1 MNSTYYESAKVRVA
15 AALKGNPSTFEEL
28 CKKCQGLYPSQVR
41 DIIKDMNIYNTLVP
55 LYTTEQSVLP
65 YECIN
70 KSFYDEREI
79 VTASLQNNPI
89 LSSWYFSWDTCYK
102 IAQLDVWKGKKI
114 LFLGTPRLFEYFIIR
129 RFGDELVL
137 VDLDTTVINALSKKY
152 ASLTQNA
159 KILCYQADINNFNI
173 TEFRKNCSVSYDYIF
188 FDPPWYPTNY
198 LNWLSTALQLLS
210 ETGKIVFSLFPVLLR
225 PTAIKERKEILDQC
239 RRVAANA
246 FICSGMLEY
255 DIPSFERKELEV
267 EGLMLRSNWKTSDM
281 VILSGITCLNYV
293 DYNIKSE
300 PYAVWHE
307 FMWLGC
313 RWFLDTSRSF
323 FTASQLVSAPQQKLF
338 LKNPS
343 RRNVQLLEVNLLS
356 SKGHG
361 LRISDPKFF
370 LSLVQ
375 SLQHLD
381 NPSSQDAIDS
391 LPIDQ
396 FSKDIIT
403 KIKDDNL

>member
-65 YECIN
+65 YECIDE
-70 KSFYDEREI
+70 SFYDEREI

-102 IAQLDVWKGKKI
+102 IAQLDIWKGKKI
-114 LFLGTPRLFEYFIIR
+114 LFLGTPRLLEYFISR

-137 VDLDTTVINALSKKY
+137 VDLDKTVINALSKKY
-152 ASLTQNA
+152 ASLTKNVNA
-159 KILCYQADINNFNI
+159 LFYQADINNFDI
-173 TEFRKNCSVSYDYIF
+173 VEFRKSHSESYDCVF
-188 FDPPWYPTNY
+188 FDPPWYPANY

-210 ETGKIVFSLFPVLLR
+210 ENGKVVFSLFPVLLR
-225 PTAIKERKEILDQC
+225 PTAVKERKEIMDRC
-239 RRVAANA
+239 RRVAANS

-267 EGLMLRSNWKTSDM
+267 EGLILRSNWKTSDM
-281 VILSGITCLNYV
+281 VILSGITCHNLM
-293 DYNIKSE
+293 DTNIINE
-300 PYAVWHE
+300 PYIVWHE

-323 FTASQLVSAPQQKLF
+323 PTVSQLISAPQQKLY

-343 RRNVQLLEVNLLS
+343 KRNVQLLEVNLLS

-361 LRISDPKFF
+361 LRVSDPTFF
-370 LSLVQ
+370 LSIVQ
-375 SLQHLD
+375 SLQDLD
-381 NPSSQDAIDS
+381 NPSSQVALES

-403 KIKDDNL
+403 RIKDDK